1 MRADASGLWLGGFF
15 VAWALLLFGGFAFG
29 PLDAGRQG
37 HMPTWTRMLSS
48 LVLAVAAW
56 SWYAFLAAASAR
68 EFSLLVALG
77 MTLGL
82 AGDLVLARLLPL
94 AQPVLVGMAA
104 FGLGHIAY
112 ITAIL
117 RFGQSRHLLAPVPLV
132 AAWIVWLLIGVA
144 GWYLV
149 VFRGHV
155 PTALHWAALPYA
167 LLLASTA
174 GVATGLAL
182 RTPVL
187 VPVAIGATLFLASD
201 LVLAGGLFGGIHVSF
216 INDIIWLTYGPG
228 QMLIVFGAILAASML
243 PG

>member
-1 MRADASGLWLGGFF
+1 MRADASGLWLGALF
-15 VAWALLLFGGFAFG
+15 VAWAVLLFGGFAFG
-29 PLDAGRQG
+29 PLDASRQG

-56 SWYAFLAAASAR
+56 SWYAFLAAASTR
-68 EFSLLVALG
+68 EFSLFIALG

-82 AGDLVLARLLPL
+82 VGDLVLARLLPL
-94 AQPVLVGMAA
+94 AQPVLLGMAA

-117 RFGQSRHLLAPVPLV
+117 SFGQSRHLVAPVPLV
-132 AAWIVWLLIGVA
+132 TAWIVWLLIGVA

-149 VFRGHV
+149 VFRGHA

-187 VPVAIGATLFLASD
+187 VPLAIGAILFLASD
-201 LVLAGGLFGGIHVSF
+201 LVLAGGLFGAIHVAF